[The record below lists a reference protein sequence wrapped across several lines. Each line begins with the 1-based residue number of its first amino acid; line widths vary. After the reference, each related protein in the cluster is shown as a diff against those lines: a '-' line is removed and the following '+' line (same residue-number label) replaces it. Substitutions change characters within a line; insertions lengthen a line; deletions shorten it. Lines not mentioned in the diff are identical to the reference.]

1 MSEKLETL
9 FAIEFGQLLENH
21 LLGSPKRDEQTM
33 IICSCLQLRNKQQL
47 AQVFAGYDMPSTAN
61 IFELIRTL
69 NDDEFTQRFFNLQTT
84 TPNLALNK
92 KEPVPVADVEPEKTE
107 AEVIAE
113 RKPYWLDEPDE
124 NDLRAKDDLFGDMG
138 DLSLLQDFKIK
149 L

>member
-21 LLGSPKRDEQTM
+21 LLGSPKRDEQTV

-47 AQVFAGYDMPSTAN
+47 AQIFAGYDMPSTAN

-69 NDDEFTQRFFNLQTT
+69 NDEEFTQRFFSLQTT
-84 TPNLALNK
+84 TPNLAVDK
-92 KEPVPVADVEPEKTE
+92 KEPVAVAEPSEPEKTE
-107 AEVIAE
+107 AELIAE
-113 RKPYWLDEPDE
+113 RKPYWMNEPDE
-124 NDLRAKDDLFGDMG
+124 NDLRSKDDIFGDLG
-138 DLSLLQDFKIK
+138 DLSLLKDFK